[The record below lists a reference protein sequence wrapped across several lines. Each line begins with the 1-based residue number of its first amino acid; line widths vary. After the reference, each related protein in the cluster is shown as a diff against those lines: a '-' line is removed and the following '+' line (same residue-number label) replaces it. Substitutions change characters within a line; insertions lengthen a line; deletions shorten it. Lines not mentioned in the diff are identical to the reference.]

1 MLRMAGT
8 DEIPTKAGVL
18 TARPVAALTADQ
30 AADAMTRSFEGYLV
44 PVDMDGPAFERRF
57 GAEHLD
63 RYLSEVYTAGDD
75 LVGISLVTRR
85 GTTARIGGF
94 GCTPA
99 YRGRG
104 VGRALMERAVERC
117 TAAGAATLTLEVI
130 VGNEAAQRLYEK
142 LGFRVARTL
151 VGYRWEPGAAEPQL
165 PPPTGLA
172 EIDPVRFARGV
183 SAGLDGA
190 EPPWQLA
197 PETLAA
203 AVPPRRAYALGAA
216 EALVSVTET
225 TAGVLAVHTEPAQRR
240 QGHARALLA
249 ALRAEFPGR
258 RWTVPPLVPEAAG
271 AEFFAATG
279 WVREDLAQYEMV
291 RANADA

>member
-1 MLRMAGT
+1 MAGT
-8 DEIPTKAGVL
+8 DEIPIRAGVL
-18 TARPVAALTADQ
+18 TARPVATLTADQ
-30 AADAMTRSFEGYLV
+30 AADAMTKSFEGYLV
-44 PVDMDGPAFERRF
+44 PVVMDGPAFERRF

-99 YRGRG
+99 FRGRG
-104 VGRALMERAVERC
+104 VGRALMERAVQRC
-117 TAAGAATLTLEVI
+117 TAAGATTLTLEVI
-130 VGNEAAQRLYEK
+130 VGNEAAQRLYER

-151 VGYRWEPGAAEPQL
+151 VGYRWEPGAAQPQL
-165 PPPTGLA
+165 PPSSPGLT

-203 AVPPRRAYALGAA
+203 AVPPRRAYALGPAS
-216 EALVSVTET
+216 ALVGVTEDAAT
-225 TAGVLAVHTEPAQRR
+225 VVAVHTDPGARR

-249 ALRAEFPGR
+249 ALRDRFPER
-258 RWTVPPLVPEAAG
+258 RWTVPPLVPEDAG

>member
-1 MLRMAGT
+1 MVDTAT
-8 DEIPTKAGVL
+8 EIPTRAGVL
-18 TARPVAALTADQ
+18 TARPVAELTADQ
-30 AADAMTRSFEGYLV
+30 AAEATTRSFEGYLV
-44 PVDMDGPAFERRF
+44 PFRLDGPAFERRF

-63 RYLSEVYTAGDD
+63 RYLSEVYTAGGD

-117 TAAGAATLTLEVI
+117 LNAGAATLTLEVI
-130 VGNEAAQRLYEK
+130 VGNEPAQRLYER
-142 LGFRVARTL
+142 LGFRVTRTL
-151 VGYRWEPGAAEPQL
+151 VGYRWEPDTAEPQL
-165 PPPTGLA
+165 PPSPGEGLV
-172 EIDPVRFARGV
+172 EIDPVRFARGL
-183 SAGLDGA
+183 SWADGDDD
-190 EPPWQLA
+190 PPWQLA

-216 EALVSVTET
+216 SALVGVTDETASVI
-225 TAGVLAVHTEPAQRR
+225 AVHTAPAARR
-240 QGHARALLA
+240 QGQGRALLD

-258 RWTVPPLVPEAAG
+258 RWSVPSVVPETAG
-271 AEFFAATG
+271 AEFYAATG
-279 WVREDLAQYEMV
+279 WVRDELAQYEMV
-291 RANADA
+291 HTNGGA

>member
-1 MLRMAGT
+1 MART
-8 DEIPTKAGVL
+8 DEIPTRAGVL
-18 TARPVAALTADQ
+18 TARPVAHFTADQ

-44 PVDMDGPAFERRF
+44 PIGMDGPAFERRF

-63 RYLSEVYTAGDD
+63 RYLSEVYAAGDD

-94 GCTPA
+94 GCTPG

-104 VGRALMERAVERC
+104 VGRALMERAVQRC
-117 TAAGAATLTLEVI
+117 TAAGATTLTLEVI
-130 VGNEAAQRLYEK
+130 VGNEAAQRLYER

-151 VGYRWEPGAAEPQL
+151 VGYRWEPAAAEPRQ
-165 PPPTGLA
+165 PPSSTGLT

-183 SAGLDGA
+183 CAGLDGA

-203 AVPPRRAYALGAA
+203 AVPPRRAYALGGA

-225 TAGVLAVHTEPAQRR
+225 TAGVLAVHTPARRRR

-249 ALRAEFPGR
+249 ALRAAFPGR
-258 RWTVPPLVPEAAG
+258 RWTVPPVVPEGAG